1 MFPTPSRIVNVT
13 TTFSPIIPPLR
24 KKLTLRPRIC
34 GGWVTVQLAD
44 ERLHVDLFVIVS
56 ATTATG
62 LARTLALG
70 AETLALP
77 LRPPHPVIGASRQ
90 LGLDFPEPQRIH
102 FTLSRFDNGA
112 ETLSR
117 PMCAEGVL

>member
-1 MFPTPSRIVNVT
+1 M
-13 TTFSPIIPPLR
+13 
-24 KKLTLRPRIC
+24 
-34 GGWVTVQLAD
+34 Q
-44 ERLHVDLFVIVS
+44 ERSGDISENITRGVS
-56 ATTATG
+56 AIREYDVGDISHIGATR
-62 LARTLALG
+62 LASMDFALG

-77 LRPPHPVIGASRQ
+77 LRPPHPVIGAPKQ

>member
-1 MFPTPSRIVNVT
+1 
-13 TTFSPIIPPLR
+13 
-24 KKLTLRPRIC
+24 
-34 GGWVTVQLAD
+34 VQVAD

-77 LRPPHPVIGASRQ
+77 LRPPHPVIGAPRQ

-102 FTLSRFDNGA
+102 FTLSRFDNGGA
-112 ETLSR
+112 LKVYFDS
-117 PMCAEGVL
+117 VNH